1 LRNETPKLYEKVLD
15 LEEQLVVAKRKHKI
29 KGVYGMYELDPKTQL
44 VSTKVIIEKLSGN
57 KKFEVDEK
65 LSLEDFNRL
74 LDNVCEGNGTMI
86 DLLINNLEISL
97 TTGNTIYKDDLDN
110 PVYKRLVQVMQE
122 MKKPGKK

>member
-1 LRNETPKLYEKVLD
+1 
-15 LEEQLVVAKRKHKI
+15 
-29 KGVYGMYELDPKTQL
+29 MYELDPKTQL